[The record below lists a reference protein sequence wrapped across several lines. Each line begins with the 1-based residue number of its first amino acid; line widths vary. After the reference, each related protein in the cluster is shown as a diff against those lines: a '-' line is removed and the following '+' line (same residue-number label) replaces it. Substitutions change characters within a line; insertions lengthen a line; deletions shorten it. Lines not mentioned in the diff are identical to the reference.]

1 MTSMN
6 IIMTILISGMTIG
19 ALWLMLNTFG
29 LIRRPKTLSNQELI
43 ALIDERIAH
52 HTRGDEMEQII
63 FGGQD
68 SVWNAPHYA
77 KLKGEVSEHLRE
89 AELDSVIVLIEHQ
102 RLKTLQI
109 EELKLQLQL
118 AQINPIDQGEKN
130 V

>member
-6 IIMTILISGMTIG
+6 IIMTILISGTTIG
-19 ALWLMLNTFG
+19 ALWLMFNTFSQF
-29 LIRRPKTLSNQELI
+29 RRPKQLDNQELI
-43 ALIDERIAH
+43 SLIDERIAF

-63 FGGQD
+63 FGDQE

-109 EELKLQLQL
+109 EELKLKLQL
-118 AQINPIDQGEKN
+118 MEKQGGEN
-130 V
+130 EHL

>member
-1 MTSMN
+1 
-6 IIMTILISGMTIG
+6 MTILISGTTIG
-19 ALWLMLNTFG
+19 ALWLMFNTFSQF
-29 LIRRPKTLSNQELI
+29 RRPKQLDNQELI
-43 ALIDERIAH
+43 SLIDERIAF

-63 FGGQD
+63 FGDQE

-109 EELKLQLQL
+109 EELKLKLQL
-118 AQINPIDQGEKN
+118 MEKQGGEN
-130 V
+130 EHL

>member
-1 MTSMN
+1 MNFLMSVLIVGWCITS
-6 IIMTILISGMTIG
+6 L
-19 ALWLMLNTFG
+19 G
-29 LIRRPKTLSNQELI
+29 LVLYTLRRHKPLGNKELI
-43 ALIDERIAH
+43 ALIDERIAY
-52 HTRGDEMEQII
+52 HTRGDEMERII
-63 FGGQD
+63 FGDQE

-77 KLKGEVSEHLRE
+77 KLKGEVCEHLRE

-130 V
+130 G

>member
-1 MTSMN
+1 MEFLKCLFKSN
-6 IIMTILISGMTIG
+6 
-19 ALWLMLNTFG
+19 
-29 LIRRPKTLSNQELI
+29 KVCLSHQELCDV
-43 ALIDERIAH
+43 IDDRIAF
-52 HTRGDEMEQII
+52 HTRGDDMERII

-109 EELKLQLQL
+109 EELKLKLQL
-118 AQINPIDQGEKN
+118 MEKHGEKN

>member
-1 MTSMN
+1 MEFLKCLFKSN
-6 IIMTILISGMTIG
+6 K
-19 ALWLMLNTFG
+19 AC
-29 LIRRPKTLSNQELI
+29 LSNQEICDLIDDRI
-43 ALIDERIAH
+43 AL
-52 HTRGDEMEQII
+52 HTQGDEMERII

-109 EELKLQLQL
+109 EELKLRLEL
-118 AQINPIDQGEKN
+118 HEKGERL
-130 V
+130 

>member
-19 ALWLMLNTFG
+19 ALWLMLNTFAQF
-29 LIRRPKTLSNQELI
+29 RRPKTLSHQEI
-43 ALIDERIAH
+43 ISLIDERIALH
-52 HTRGDEMEQII
+52 IRGDEMEQII
-63 FGGQD
+63 FGGQN

-109 EELKLQLQL
+109 EELKLKLQL
-118 AQINPIDQGEKN
+118 MEKHGEKN

>member
-1 MTSMN
+1 MEFLKCLFKS
-6 IIMTILISGMTIG
+6 
-19 ALWLMLNTFG
+19 NTVC
-29 LIRRPKTLSNQELI
+29 LSHQEI
-43 ALIDERIAH
+43 CDLIDDRIAF

-109 EELKLQLQL
+109 EELKLKLEL
-118 AQINPIDQGEKN
+118 LEKGERS
-130 V
+130 

>member
-1 MTSMN
+1 MN
-6 IIMTILISGMTIG
+6 IVITVLIVGLCITSI
-19 ALWLMLNTFG
+19 G
-29 LIRRPKTLSNQELI
+29 LILYTLRRQKPLNNQELV
-43 ALIDERIAH
+43 ALIDERIAF

-118 AQINPIDQGEKN
+118 AQINPIDQGKN
-130 V
+130 NG

>member
-1 MTSMN
+1 MN
-6 IIMTILISGMTIG
+6 IVITVLIVGLCITSV
-19 ALWLMLNTFG
+19 G
-29 LIRRPKTLSNQELI
+29 LILYALRRQKPIGNQELI
-43 ALIDERIAH
+43 SLIDERIAF
-52 HTRGDEMEQII
+52 HTRGDEMERII
-63 FGGQD
+63 FGGQE

-118 AQINPIDQGEKN
+118 AQINPIDQGKN
-130 V
+130 NG

>member
-6 IIMTILISGMTIG
+6 IIMTILISGMTVGTI
-19 ALWLMLNTFG
+19 WLMINTFAQF
-29 LIRRPKTLSNQELI
+29 RRPKTLSNQELV
-43 ALIDERIAH
+43 ALIDERIAF
-52 HTRGDEMEQII
+52 HTRGDAMEQIL
-63 FGGQD
+63 FGDQN

-109 EELKLQLQL
+109 EELKLKLQL
-118 AQINPIDQGEKN
+118 MEKQGGEN
-130 V
+130 EHL

>member
-6 IIMTILISGMTIG
+6 IIMTILISGTTIG
-19 ALWLMLNTFG
+19 ALWLMFNTFAKF
-29 LIRRPKTLSNQELI
+29 RRPKTLSNQELV
-43 ALIDERIAH
+43 ALIDERIAF
-52 HTRGDEMEQII
+52 HTRGDEMERII
-63 FGGQD
+63 FGDQE

-109 EELKLQLQL
+109 EELKLKLQL
-118 AQINPIDQGEKN
+118 MEKQGGEN
-130 V
+130 EHL

>member
-1 MTSMN
+1 V
-6 IIMTILISGMTIG
+6 
-19 ALWLMLNTFG
+19 G
-29 LIRRPKTLSNQELI
+29 LILYTLKRQKSLANQELV
-43 ALIDERIAH
+43 ALIDKRIAF
-52 HTRGDEMEQII
+52 HTRGDEMERII
-63 FGGQD
+63 FGNQE
-68 SVWNAPHYA
+68 SVWNASHYA

-130 V
+130 G

>member
-1 MTSMN
+1 MN
-6 IIMTILISGMTIG
+6 FLMSLLIV
-19 ALWLMLNTFG
+19 G
-29 LIRRPKTLSNQELI
+29 LCIASVGLLLYTLKRQKPLGNQELI
-43 ALIDERIAH
+43 SLIDERIAF
-52 HTRGDEMEQII
+52 HTRGDEMERII

-68 SVWNAPHYA
+68 SVWNASHYA

-109 EELKLQLQL
+109 EELKLKLQL
-118 AQINPIDQGEKN
+118 MEKHGEKN

>member
-1 MTSMN
+1 MNFVMSVLIVGLCITSVGLVLY
-6 IIMTILISGMTIG
+6 TLRRQKP
-19 ALWLMLNTFG
+19 LN
-29 LIRRPKTLSNQELI
+29 NQELV
-43 ALIDERIAH
+43 ALIDERIAF
-52 HTRGDEMEQII
+52 HTRGDEMERII
-63 FGGQD
+63 FGGQE

-118 AQINPIDQGEKN
+118 AQINPIDQGKN
-130 V
+130 NG

>member
-19 ALWLMLNTFG
+19 GLWLMFNTFS
-29 LIRRPKTLSNQELI
+29 LFKRPKQLSNQELI
-43 ALIDERIAH
+43 VLIDERIAFH
-52 HTRGDEMEQII
+52 SRGDEMERII
-63 FGGQD
+63 FGDQE

-109 EELKLQLQL
+109 EELKLKLQL
-118 AQINPIDQGEKN
+118 MEKQGGEN
-130 V
+130 EHF